1 MGQDAVGCNPPT
13 PPRGRI
19 IGYARVSKD
28 DQDLNLQID
37 ALKKGGCRGDRI
49 FVDKVSGARSQRP
62 GLEACLKALK
72 AGDVLLVWRLDR
84 LKPDFSPYDSAQR
97 FTGRLTGDGSRIDA
111 TWEIAEDK
119 VTWAKDFDLIYTRLS

>member
-1 MGQDAVGCNPPT
+1 MQPPKL
-13 PPRGRI
+13 PRGRI
-19 IGYARVSKD
+19 IGYARVSKY

-84 LKPDFSPYDSAQR
+84 L
-97 FTGRLTGDGSRIDA
+97 GRSTPHHTARGASQICTSR
-111 TWEIAEDK
+111 AERLRSSWRSL
-119 VTWAKDFDLIYTRLS
+119 WAKPESTAS